1 MNTMNPTIETQEA
14 QLYETCKETALRILN
29 SGRRVEAVALYF
41 LPDGEMALTPL
52 PMTGPSAQMCR
63 DTTRAL
69 LAIMAETLPCFCT
82 VTECWM
88 AKYDGTDAPPSERT
102 DRTEA
107 ILVQC
112 FTNGKRT
119 CHALMTFSRKDG
131 PVTHGDWQETRPS
144 YELVK
149 GAGSVFP
156 A

>member
-1 MNTMNPTIETQEA
+1 MNTTTETQEA
-14 QLYETCKETALRILN
+14 QLYETCKNTALRILE
-29 SGRRVEAVALYF
+29 SGRRVIPVALYF
-41 LPDGEMALTPL
+41 LPDGQQALTPL

-88 AKYDGTDAPPSERT
+88 AKYDGTDAPPSERA

-107 ILVQC
+107 LLVQC
-112 FTNGKRT
+112 FTHGKQT
-119 CHALMTFSRKDG
+119 CHAIMTFTRKDG
-131 PVTHGDWQETRPS
+131 VVTHGDWQETDRGT
-144 YELVK
+144 ELVK